1 MNYNITNLDS
11 EMSHTQI
18 KDNVGDRR
26 NLTLY
31 FQNYQKVF
39 PTFKGNVNEI
49 VKSLLES
56 MRISGVFELLPEILL
71 QESEDV
77 LMIVY
82 VFNDADT
89 LVDTERI
96 IKAASKSCDSIKI
109 AFQTIAMA
117 TTIQTLATDINEEV
131 A

>member
-31 FQNYQKVF
+31 FQNHQKVF
-39 PTFKGNVNEI
+39 PTFKGNVTEI
-49 VKSLLES
+49 AKSILES
-56 MRISGVFELLPEILL
+56 IRISGAFELLPEILL

-96 IKAASKSCDSIKI
+96 IKAASKSCDSIKT